1 MERSTEVEKVKNV
14 MGHMLGKIS
23 LIIAMSSVF
32 ILPWG
37 PGCSLGI
44 GEPKIPDSL
53 LKMKEEKYG
62 NLNEGNNM

>member
-1 MERSTEVEKVKNV
+1 MQRVKKVV
-14 MGHMLGKIS
+14 GHMLGKIS

-37 PGCSLGI
+37 PGCPLGI

-53 LKMKEEKYG
+53 LKMKEEKYS
-62 NLNEGNNM
+62 NLNESNSM